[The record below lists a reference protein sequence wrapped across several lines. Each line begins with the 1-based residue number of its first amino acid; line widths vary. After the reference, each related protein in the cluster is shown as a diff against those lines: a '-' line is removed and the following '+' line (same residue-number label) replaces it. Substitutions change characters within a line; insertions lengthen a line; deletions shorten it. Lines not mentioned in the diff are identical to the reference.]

1 MTLKELS
8 ADYSASADLLRKR
21 LALLRKLLAQETD
34 PEAKWRL
41 QRRIAALTPLLTE
54 MNLLAEYTG
63 RYYERGYY
71 RDAKYRL

>member
-1 MTLKELS
+1 MTLQELS
-8 ADYSASADLLRKR
+8 ADYEAAAELLRRR
-21 LALLRKLLAQETD
+21 LALLRRALAQETD

-54 MNLLAEYTG
+54 MNLLAEYTA

-71 RDAKYRL
+71 RDAKYRV

>member
-8 ADYSASADLLRKR
+8 ADYAASADLLRKR
-21 LALLRKLLAQETD
+21 LALLRRLLAQETD

-54 MNLLAEYTG
+54 MNLLAEYTA

>member
-8 ADYSASADLLRKR
+8 ADYAASADLLRKR
-21 LALLRKLLAQETD
+21 LALLRRLLAQETD

-54 MNLLAEYTG
+54 MNLLAEYTAS
-63 RYYERGYY
+63 YYERGYY